1 MINKSKDLLEIM
13 MQEDKL
19 SDGEMELIWSA
30 TNRGDLEGKLTILKT
45 FKEISKSLKPKHIKL
60 LLDNIYSATGQELI
74 NEEIDVIIYFI

>member
-1 MINKSKDLLEIM
+1 M

-30 TNRGDLEGKLTILKT
+30 TKRGDLEGKLTILKT